1 MVGLTVTGCTQAR
14 GGDAAD
20 GPGQPPSYTAPST
33 APTPVAVAV
42 VDTDTAVDFVMAWF
56 ELLNYGFASGDA
68 DPLRQSTGLG
78 CFTCANWIR
87 EVQGMADQ
95 NAERSS
101 AFIHVDGMAL
111 IGQADENF
119 SFRAS
124 LVQDAGTLSTE
135 IVELTVGISTS
146 SLSGA
151 RNWTMKSIT
160 PPAG

>member
-14 GGDAAD
+14 GSDTAD
-20 GPGQPPSYTAPST
+20 GPGHSPSYSAPTTAPS
-33 APTPVAVAV
+33 PVSVAV
-42 VDTDTAVDFVMAWF
+42 VDTDTAVDFVMTWF

-68 DPLRQSTGLG
+68 DPLRRSTGLG

-87 EVQGMADQ
+87 EVQTTADQ

-111 IGQADENF
+111 IGQADQNF

-151 RNWTMKSIT
+151 RSWAMKSIV